1 MMNSNNTTNATNTN
15 NNNSSSSSNNIPNQQ
30 QDAGFPQGNPQ
41 AHLQYAMYPQPVPAA
56 ADDEIDL
63 KQLFLTIWQGKWLII
78 ALTTLLTVAGIGFA
92 LTQPNVYQAEAKLS
106 PAVSESGGG
115 GLAALAGQFGGL
127 ASLAGVNLGGGSA
140 DQSVIAM
147 EIMQSRS
154 FVKMFVEKH
163 NLALPIVAAT
173 KWDEVNNTL
182 VINEEMYDQANQT
195 WLLDDKGESL
205 KPTDWQLYKA
215 FKGLISVSQA
225 KDTGLVTVSIEFI
238 SPFIAKQWVDW
249 LVEDI
254 NALMKAT
261 DLEETHSS
269 IAFLQQQLTKTQ
281 ISDMQTVF
289 YQLIEEQTKTLM
301 LAEVRKEY
309 VFKTLDAAVVPEE
322 KVKPKR
328 ALIVVL
334 AGLLGGI
341 LSVAIVLVR
350 GAFRKEKP

>member
-1 MMNSNNTTNATNTN
+1 M
-15 NNNSSSSSNNIPNQQ
+15 
-30 QDAGFPQGNPQ
+30 
-41 AHLQYAMYPQPVPAA
+41 QYVMSPPLISAPV
-56 ADDEIDL
+56 DDEINL

-78 ALTTLLTVAGIGFA
+78 AITSLFTIAGIGYA
-92 LTQPNVYQAEAKLS
+92 LKQPNVYRAEAKLS
-106 PAVSESGGG
+106 PAVSKSGGG

-140 DQSVIAM
+140 DKSVIAM

-163 NLALPIVAAT
+163 NLALSIMSAT
-173 KWDEVNNTL
+173 RWDEVNNTL
-182 VINEEMYDQANQT
+182 VVNYDVYDHANQA
-195 WLLDDKGESL
+195 WLVNDKGESL
-205 KPTDWQLYKA
+205 KPTDWQIYKS
-215 FKGLISVSQA
+215 FKGLVSVSQA
-225 KDTGLVTVSIEFI
+225 KDTGLVTVAIEFI
-238 SPFIAKQWVDW
+238 SPFVAKQWVDW

-261 DLEETHSS
+261 DLEETNSS
-269 IAFLQQQLTKTQ
+269 IEFLQEQLTKTQ

-322 KVKPKR
+322 RVKPKR
-328 ALIVVL
+328 SLIVVL
-334 AGLLGGI
+334 SGLLGAMF
-341 LSVAIVLVR
+341 SVVVVLVHV
-350 GAFRKEKP
+350 AFRKED